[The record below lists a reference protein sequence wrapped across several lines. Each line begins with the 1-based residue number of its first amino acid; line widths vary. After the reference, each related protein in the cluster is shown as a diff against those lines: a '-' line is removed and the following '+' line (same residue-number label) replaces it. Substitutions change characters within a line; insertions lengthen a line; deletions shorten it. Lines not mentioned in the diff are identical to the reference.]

1 MGHLQALEG
10 MPNTMP
16 GDLEVSGP
24 FRLGLIRMDV
34 HMTAQHFPIQFARP
48 LWAGTLVRDTAGL
61 EPPVDAG
68 LADLESPSRRGLAAT
83 TSNKIHHPLTQ
94 I

>member
-1 MGHLQALEG
+1 MGHLQALEC

-16 GDLEVSGP
+16 GDLEMSGP

-34 HMTAQHFPIQFARP
+34 HMTAQRVPIQFAGP
-48 LWAGTLVRDTAGL
+48 SGAGALIRHTAGL

-68 LADLESPSRRGLAAT
+68 LAYLESPSRLSLAAT

>member
-1 MGHLQALEG
+1 MGHLQAVEG

-16 GDLEVSGP
+16 GDLEMSGP

-34 HMTAQHFPIQFARP
+34 HMTAQRVPIQFAGP
-48 LWAGTLVRDTAGL
+48 LWAGAFVRPPAGL

-68 LADLESPSRRGLAAT
+68 LADLESSSRLGLAAT
-83 TSNKIHHPLTQ
+83 TANTIHHPLTQ